1 MTVLVSTSFLGAC
14 THRKTDG
21 KNDERGEKIVETI
34 MIIGIGVVI
43 GIFFLLFVRLRRFYR
58 LRRVNDL
65 ARYSEEFR
73 KKYYLFKEKETQRTT
88 LTFMVISVLL
98 SSLLLGMF
106 GLMFQLT
113 QQVQAIDR
121 KDQISREVVRTL
133 FERVEEVPIV
143 KGSKENQVL
152 EGYSNT
158 GKIFENKQLQEQ
170 KERLTEK
177 ERITLEQQLS
187 KELVPYIGKGTV
199 AIVQEEQ
206 TNKMSLVV
214 SGSIEPTA
222 ENISTLSENITAMIL
237 QTEKASAVEEIHFQ
251 VKSLKSK
258 EQKVIYEETFVR
270 TSNGQTLELQK
281 NVRKGKG

>member
-1 MTVLVSTSFLGAC
+1 M
-14 THRKTDG
+14 
-21 KNDERGEKIVETI
+21 
-34 MIIGIGVVI
+34 MIGIGVVI

-98 SSLLLGMF
+98 SSLLLGMI

-121 KDQISREVVRTL
+121 KDQVSREVVQTL
-133 FERVEEVPIV
+133 FERVEAIPIA
-143 KGSKENQVL
+143 KASKKNQVL
-152 EGYSNT
+152 QEYSKT
-158 GKIFENKQLQEQ
+158 GKIFESKQLKEQ

-177 ERITLEQQLS
+177 ERSTLEQQLS
-187 KELVPYIGKGTV
+187 KELDPFIGKGTV
-199 AIVQEEQ
+199 AITQDDQ
-206 TNKMSLVV
+206 TNKISLVV

-222 ENISTLSENITAMIL
+222 ENISKLSENITAMIL
-237 QTEKASAVEEIHFQ
+237 QTEKASAVEDIHFQ
-251 VKSLKSK
+251 VKSLGNKD
-258 EQKVIYEETFVR
+258 QKVIYEETFVR